1 MGSTNSVFSFTLTN
15 TSKAFES
22 MKEAHEKKKRAKLH
36 MAIKFD
42 KWCRY
47 NNSVQTKFAIFK
59 SLFKIV

>member
-1 MGSTNSVFSFTLTN
+1 MGSTNSVFSFALTN

-47 NNSVQTKFAIFK
+47 SVKGFPKETIHFIT
-59 SLFKIV
+59 L